1 MINSGP
7 VNTSTTRDANL
18 TESTAEQA
26 RTIVT
31 QPSWPRRIWQALRN
45 YPIPLGALTLLLVSL
60 VLWLVG
66 RAELANWTLMVIVLM
81 GGIPLLWDT
90 LKHIIHREFSVD
102 FIAILAITGS
112 LLLNEYLAGAFIV
125 LMLSGGEALEAF
137 ALRRARTSLSALA
150 ERAPRTAHIWQ
161 GDQLISIPAEAVEV
175 DMVIVVKPGELIPVD
190 GIVTSGSSSI
200 SEADLTGEP
209 IPVRKTP
216 GMLVLSGSVNLDGVL
231 EVRASK
237 RSAESKYAQIVHLVE
252 EAQKQKAPIHRLA
265 DRYAVGFTI
274 AAIALAGL
282 SWAISKDSVFALAV
296 LVVATPCPLILA
308 TPIAVMS
315 GIDLAA
321 RNGIIAKSGAAIE
334 QLGEVDIAVFDK
346 TGTLTLGIPKVT
358 AIVLP
363 EQDGQSIVGAGLAP
377 ALAPYPGG
385 GADPPG
391 VNSGGG
397 ADPPGV
403 NSGGGADPPGVNS
416 GGGAD
421 PPGVNSGGGADPSD
435 PPGWGETFATAYDEN
450 TLLRFA
456 ASIEQLST
464 HILARAVVEA
474 ALERD
479 SPLSP
484 ATDFEEIF
492 GKGVQGHVPIIPED
506 CQVEW
511 HSVNDLVAVAVG
523 NHTFM
528 QHLEITVPLS
538 LLAERKLR
546 VDAGQICSFIA
557 VDNQIAG
564 LLVLEDI
571 PRAELSQLSSGL
583 KSAGIKETIL
593 LTGDSEVVAH
603 QIGEVA
609 QVDRVIARCLPEDK
623 LRIVQE
629 LQAQGHRVLMV
640 GDGIND
646 APALATATVG
656 MALGSQGLTAAAT
669 AADTVLLSTDILRV
683 VKAIRLGRWVMR
695 VALQGIW
702 IGMGLSGIA
711 MLFAAFGFI
720 NPAAG
725 AILQE
730 GIDVI
735 VILNAL
741 RVSRIKL

>member
-1 MINSGP
+1 MINSSL
-7 VNTSTTRDANL
+7 VNKSTTQDGNV
-18 TESTAEQA
+18 TESTADQA

-45 YPIPLGALTLLLVSL
+45 YPIPFGSLALLLVSL

-112 LLLNEYLAGAFIV
+112 LLLQEYLAGAFIV

-161 GDQLISIPAEAVEV
+161 GDQLVSIPAESVEV

-237 RSAESKYAQIVHLVE
+237 RSTESKYAQIVHLVE
-252 EAQKQKAPIHRLA
+252 EAQNQKAPIHRLA

-274 AAIALAGL
+274 VAVALAGL
-282 SWAISKDSVFALAV
+282 SWAISGDSVYALAV

-308 TPIAVMS
+308 TPIAIMS

-321 RNGIIAKSGAAIE
+321 HNGIIAKSGAAIE

-358 AIVLP
+358 AIILP
-363 EQDGQSIVGAGLAP
+363 IPEHQNTVGAGFTPARAP
-377 ALAPYPGG
+377 
-385 GADPPG
+385 DPC
-391 VNSGGG
+391 
-397 ADPPGV
+397 
-403 NSGGGADPPGVNS
+403 
-416 GGGAD
+416 
-421 PPGVNSGGGADPSD
+421 
-435 PPGWGETFATAYDEN
+435 AYGEN

-456 ASIEQLST
+456 ASVEQLST

-479 SPLSP
+479 LTLSP
-484 ATDFEEIF
+484 ATDFEETF

-511 HSVNDLVAVAVG
+511 HSVNDVVAVAVG
-523 NHTFM
+523 NQTFM
-528 QHLEITVPLS
+528 RHLEITVPLA
-538 LLAERKLR
+538 LLSERKSR
-546 VDAGQICSFIA
+546 VDVGQICSFIA
-557 VDNQIAG
+557 VDHQIAG
-564 LLVLEDI
+564 LLVLEDV
-571 PRAELSQLSSGL
+571 PRAELARLSSDL

-593 LTGDSEVVAH
+593 LTGDSDVVAH
-603 QIGEVA
+603 QIGELA

-623 LRIVQE
+623 LRIIQE
-629 LQAQGHRVLMV
+629 LEAQGHRVLMV

-683 VKAIRLGRWVMR
+683 VRAVRLGRWVMR

-702 IGMGLSGIA
+702 VGMGLSGIA

-720 NPAAG
+720 SPAAG

>member
-1 MINSGP
+1 
-7 VNTSTTRDANL
+7 V
-18 TESTAEQA
+18 
-26 RTIVT
+26 
-31 QPSWPRRIWQALRN
+31 
-45 YPIPLGALTLLLVSL
+45 LLLVSL

-66 RAELANWTLMVIVLM
+66 RAEFANWTLLVIVVM

-90 LKHIIHREFSVD
+90 FKHIIHREFSVD

-112 LLLNEYLAGAFIV
+112 LLLKEYLAGAFIV

-137 ALRRARTSLSALA
+137 ALRRARISLSALA

-161 GDQLISIPAEAVEV
+161 GDQLVSIPAESVEV

-209 IPVRKTP
+209 IPVHKTP

-252 EAQKQKAPIHRLA
+252 EAQNQKAPIHRLA

-274 AAIALAGL
+274 AAVALAGL
-282 SWAISKDSVFALAV
+282 SWAISGDSVYALAV

-308 TPIAVMS
+308 TPIAIMS

-321 RNGIIAKSGAAIE
+321 RNGIIAKSGAVIE

-358 AIVLP
+358 AIILSKP
-363 EQDGQSIVGAGLAP
+363 EHQNTVGAGFTPARAP
-377 ALAPYPGG
+377 
-385 GADPPG
+385 DPC
-391 VNSGGG
+391 
-397 ADPPGV
+397 
-403 NSGGGADPPGVNS
+403 
-416 GGGAD
+416 
-421 PPGVNSGGGADPSD
+421 
-435 PPGWGETFATAYDEN
+435 AYDQN

-456 ASIEQLST
+456 ASVEQLST

-474 ALERD
+474 AIERD
-479 SPLSP
+479 LPLSP
-484 ATDFEEIF
+484 ATDFEETF

-506 CQVEW
+506 CQVDC
-511 HSVNDLVAVAVG
+511 HSVNEVVAVAVG

-528 QHLEITVPLS
+528 RYLEITVPLA
-538 LLAERKLR
+538 LLSERKSR
-546 VDAGQICSFIA
+546 VDVGQICSFIA
-557 VDNQIAG
+557 VDHQIAG
-564 LLVLEDI
+564 LLVLEDV
-571 PRAELSQLSSGL
+571 PRAELARLSSDL

-593 LTGDSEVVAH
+593 LTGDSDVVAH
-603 QIGEVA
+603 QIGELA

-623 LRIVQE
+623 LRTIQE
-629 LQAQGHRVLMV
+629 LEAQGHRVLMV

-683 VKAIRLGRWVMR
+683 VKAVVLGRWVMR

-702 IGMGLSGIA
+702 VGMGLSGIA

-720 NPAAG
+720 APAAG

-741 RVSRIKL
+741 RVSRIRL

>member
-1 MINSGP
+1 MIDSGP
-7 VNTSTTRDANL
+7 TNTSTIHDVPVAGN
-18 TESTAEQA
+18 AVEQA
-26 RTIVT
+26 SIIGA
-31 QPSWPRRIWQALRN
+31 QPSWPRRIWQALRR
-45 YPIPLGALTLLLVSL
+45 YPIPLGALALLLVSL

-66 RAELANWTLMVIVLM
+66 RADLANGTLMVIVLM

-150 ERAPRTAHIWQ
+150 ERAPRSAHIWQ
-161 GDQLISIPAEAVEV
+161 GDQLVSIPAEDVEV
-175 DMVIVVKPGELIPVD
+175 NMVIVVKPGELIPVD
-190 GIVTSGSSSI
+190 GIVTSGSTSV

-209 IPVRKTP
+209 IPVRKAP

-308 TPIAVMS
+308 TPIAIMS

-363 EQDGQSIVGAGLAP
+363 DHDGHLDIPPDPNTDLSSRPDIPLAYNAPLSDPSGHPVGAGFIP
-377 ALAPYPGG
+377 ARVPDPDSYLDIPLDYDGHPV
-385 GADPPG
+385 GAGFIPARVPC
-391 VNSGGG
+391 
-397 ADPPGV
+397 
-403 NSGGGADPPGVNS
+403 
-416 GGGAD
+416 
-421 PPGVNSGGGADPSD
+421 
-435 PPGWGETFATAYDEN
+435 AYDET

-479 SPLSP
+479 LPLSP
-484 ATDFEEIF
+484 ANDFEETF
-492 GKGVQGHVPIIPED
+492 GKGVQGLVPIIAED
-506 CQVEW
+506 TQVEW
-511 HSVNDLVAVAVG
+511 HSVNDYVAVAVG
-523 NHTFM
+523 NRTFM
-528 QHLEITVPLS
+528 QYLGITVPLS

-609 QVDRVIARCLPEDK
+609 QVDRVLARCLPEDK

-629 LQAQGHRVLMV
+629 LEQQGHRVLMV

-720 NPAAG
+720 TPAAG

>member
-1 MINSGP
+1 
-7 VNTSTTRDANL
+7 V
-18 TESTAEQA
+18 
-26 RTIVT
+26 
-31 QPSWPRRIWQALRN
+31 
-45 YPIPLGALTLLLVSL
+45 LLLVSL

-66 RAELANWTLMVIVLM
+66 RAEFANWTLLVIVVM

-90 LKHIIHREFSVD
+90 FKHIIHREFSVD

-112 LLLNEYLAGAFIV
+112 LLLKEYLAGAFIV

-137 ALRRARTSLSALA
+137 ALRRARISLSALA

-161 GDQLISIPAEAVEV
+161 GDQLVSIPAESVEV

-252 EAQKQKAPIHRLA
+252 EAQNQKAPIHRLA

-274 AAIALAGL
+274 AAVALAGL
-282 SWAISKDSVFALAV
+282 SWAISGDSVYALAV

-308 TPIAVMS
+308 TPIAIMS

-321 RNGIIAKSGAAIE
+321 RNGIIAKSGAVIE

-346 TGTLTLGIPKVT
+346 TGTLTLGTPKVT
-358 AIVLP
+358 AIILP
-363 EQDGQSIVGAGLAP
+363 KPEHQNTVGAGFTPAREPDILPNPGNQNTVGAELISARAP
-377 ALAPYPGG
+377 GPC
-385 GADPPG
+385 
-391 VNSGGG
+391 
-397 ADPPGV
+397 
-403 NSGGGADPPGVNS
+403 
-416 GGGAD
+416 
-421 PPGVNSGGGADPSD
+421 
-435 PPGWGETFATAYDEN
+435 AYDEN

-456 ASIEQLST
+456 ASVEQLST

-474 ALERD
+474 ALEHD
-479 SPLSP
+479 LTLSP
-484 ATDFEEIF
+484 ATDFEETF
-492 GKGVQGHVPIIPED
+492 GKGVQGRVPIIPED

-511 HSVNDLVAVAVG
+511 HSVNDVVAVAVG

-528 QHLEITVPLS
+528 RNLEITVPLG
-538 LLAERKLR
+538 LLSERKSR
-546 VDAGQICSFIA
+546 VDVGQICSFIA
-557 VDNQIAG
+557 VDHQIAG
-564 LLVLEDI
+564 LLVLEDV
-571 PRAELSQLSSGL
+571 PRAELARLSSDL

-593 LTGDSEVVAH
+593 LTGDSDVVAH
-603 QIGEVA
+603 QIGKLA

-623 LRIVQE
+623 LRTIQE
-629 LQAQGHRVLMV
+629 LEAQGHRVLMV

-683 VKAIRLGRWVMR
+683 VKAVLLGRWVMR

-702 IGMGLSGIA
+702 VGMGLSGIA

-720 NPAAG
+720 APAAG

-741 RVSRIKL
+741 RVSRIRL